1 MDIISYTGS
10 RLYHLHRWK
19 EQKRYRFFRFRCW
32 WHKKEVDS
40 FLNFFDES
48 TFRQE
53 LLLANPC
60 FLEQITRKFFYYKST
75 WQERISLIQKHV
87 EILENKFTETTIK
100 DIYTKK
106 PVTIWE
112 DTYKEQKLTAKI
124 SFDFGQRKEGC
135 LSLDLYLNDSDPL
148 YQIIFWLGGN
158 LSSPSIY
165 IGAIQGLAN
174 GAGIIKELTKAY
186 FGYRTKNLIFYCLRA
201 LGKELNC
208 NAIYGVTNEGY
219 YAMNGIRFD
228 RKLKTDFKEF
238 WTECEGQVSEDKR
251 FYKMPIAEHRKSM
264 EELKP
269 SKRAQHRR
277 RFEKLDDIDNQVHLN
292 MQKHLK

>member
-1 MDIISYTGS
+1 MNMIEYTGKK
-10 RLYHLHRWK
+10 LYHLYRWK
-19 EQKRYRFFRFRCW
+19 GKKRYLFFRFRCW
-32 WHKKEVDS
+32 WHKKEVDN
-40 FLNFFDES
+40 FLKFFEES
-48 TFRQE
+48 LFRQE

-60 FLEQITRKFFYYKST
+60 FLEQITRSFFYYHST
-75 WQERISLIQKHV
+75 WQERIALVQKHIK
-87 EILENKFTETTIK
+87 ILENKFALNTIK
-100 DIYTKK
+100 DFYTNNS
-106 PVTIWE
+106 VTIWADE
-112 DTYKEQKLTAKI
+112 YKEQKLAAKI
-124 SFDFGQRKEGC
+124 SFNGGQRKEGC
-135 LSLDLYLNDSDPL
+135 LSLNLYLDAGDPL

-158 LSSPSIY
+158 ISHPNIY
-165 IGAIQGLAN
+165 IGAIQGLPN
-174 GAGIIKELTKAY
+174 GTSIIKELTKAY

-201 LGKELNC
+201 LAKELNC
-208 NAIYGVTNEGY
+208 EAIYGVTNDGY
-219 YAMNGIRFD
+219 YAMNGIRID

-251 FYKMPIAEHRKSM
+251 FYKMPITEHRKSM

>member
-1 MDIISYTGS
+1 MNMIEYTGKK
-10 RLYHLHRWK
+10 LYHLYRWK
-19 EQKRYRFFRFRCW
+19 GKKRYLFFRFRCW
-32 WHKKEVDS
+32 WHKKDVNN
-40 FLNFFDES
+40 FLKFFDES
-48 TFRQE
+48 VARHE

-75 WQERISLIQKHV
+75 WQERIDLVQKHV
-87 EILENKFTETTIK
+87 EILENKFKDAAIK
-100 DIYTKK
+100 DIYNNK

-112 DTYKEQKLTAKI
+112 DTCKEQKLNAKI
-124 SFDFGQRKEGC
+124 SFNGGQRKEGC
-135 LSLDLYLNDSDPL
+135 LSLNLYLDEGDPL
-148 YQIIFWLGGN
+148 YQIIFWLGGTTSQPN
-158 LSSPSIY
+158 IC

-201 LGKELNC
+201 LARELGC
-208 NAIYGVTNEGY
+208 KAIYGVTNEGY
-219 YAMNGIRFD
+219 YAMNGIRVD

-238 WTECEGQVSEDKR
+238 WIECEGQVSEDKR
-251 FYKMPIAEHRKSM
+251 FYKMPVTEHRKSM